1 MKLIFIE
8 LPNPDF
14 AIQRVNMRVKQGG
27 HFIAGDVVRRRFYA
41 GLKNFNDV
49 YKPIVDVW
57 LHFSGEEQITLV
69 DWSER

>member
-1 MKLIFIE
+1 MVLKKWAVKKSRL
-8 LPNPDF
+8 L
-14 AIQRVNMRVKQGG
+14 RVKQGG
-27 HFIAGDVVRRRFYA
+27 HFIADDVVRRRFYA

-57 LHFSGEEQITLV
+57 LHFSGEEQVTLV